1 MKAVICGAGIAG
13 LTLAGRLGHHGWDV
27 LLVDQAAGPR
37 RHGYMIDF
45 SGPGFEAITAMGLEP
60 QLRKAASQVDEF
72 RYIDDEGRT
81 TVSLDYELFTRAL
94 GGSLVSIMPPALEQ
108 MLREALG
115 SRVEVRY
122 GTTVESVSDE
132 TAVLSDGTVV
142 AADLVVGADGIH
154 SRIRSLTFGDEGRF
168 VRVLGMS
175 TGAFIFDDHDVF
187 NEVAGQFVLTET
199 IDRQMGLYGLG
210 GGRVAAF
217 TVHRTSSAPYA
228 NVRAELRAKFSGM
241 GKLVDAALDK
251 CPPSEEIY
259 FDRVAQIVMPRWTKS
274 RVGLVGDAAY
284 AVSLVAG
291 QGASLGV
298 AGAYVLAELL
308 SAGGPVSEALN
319 EYERRW
325 RPVAESIQKSARE
338 RVVEVFLPRRRRT
351 LLLRRWGFR
360 AMHVPGLRRLMTGPL
375 FPKGSHSVTALASPR
390 MLG

>member
-1 MKAVICGAGIAG
+1 MKALICGAGIAG
-13 LTLAGRLGHHGWDV
+13 LTLAGRLAHHGWDV
-27 LLVDQAAGPR
+27 VLVDQATGPR

-45 SGPGFEAITAMGLEP
+45 SGPGFDAITAMGLEP

-81 TVSLDYELFTRAL
+81 TVSLDYELFTKAL
-94 GGSLVSIMPPALEQ
+94 GGSLVSIMRPALEQ
-108 MLREALG
+108 MLREALA

-122 GTTVESVSDE
+122 RTTVESVSVE
-132 TAVLSDGTVV
+132 AAVLSDGDRVN
-142 AADLVVGADGIH
+142 ADLIVGADGIH

-168 VRVLGMS
+168 LRDLGMR

-187 NEVAGQFVLTET
+187 DEVAGQFVLTET

-210 GGRVAAF
+210 GGQVAAF
-217 TVHRTSSAPYA
+217 TVHRTDSTYDDDA
-228 NVRAELRAKFSGM
+228 RDELRTEFSGM
-241 GKLVDAALDK
+241 GTLVEAALEK
-251 CPPSEEIY
+251 CPPAQEIY
-259 FDRVAQIVMPRWTKS
+259 FDRVAQVVMPQWTKS
-274 RVGLVGDAAY
+274 RIGLVGDAAY

-308 SAGGPVSEALN
+308 SAGGPVREALN

-325 RPVAESIQKSARE
+325 KPFAEAIQKSARE

-360 AMHVPGLRRLMTGPL
+360 AMHVPGLRHLMTGSL
-375 FPKGSHSVTALASPR
+375 FPKGSHSVTDLASAVR
-390 MLG
+390 EH